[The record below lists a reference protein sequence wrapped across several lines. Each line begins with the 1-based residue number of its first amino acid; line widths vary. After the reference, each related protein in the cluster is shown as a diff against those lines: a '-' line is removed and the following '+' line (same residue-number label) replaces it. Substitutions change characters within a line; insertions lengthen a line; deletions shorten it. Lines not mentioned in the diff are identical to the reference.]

1 MKEGFFGVEM
11 MRSKV
16 LPVVLGLV
24 VFHSAFLNG
33 DDPTK
38 FRIVDEDG
46 IPVAMN
52 PDHPVPLPD
61 SPKDIVFI
69 EEFQIGSL
77 EGDPNYIFG
86 EFISFAVDDLGSVY
100 VLDWRGKNV
109 RKFDRSRK
117 FLLSFS
123 RAGQGPGEFS
133 DPQEIRYL
141 PDGHLIV
148 FEAESQRYSCFT
160 KEGKVVK
167 TTRFHKLMFPP
178 YFGLTNGNFIA
189 MNVQRDPE
197 QTIYIMGLFD
207 EKSDLVKPLHR
218 IERKSDPPWPGGN
231 DPDAR
236 AKRYADTFS
245 RVAFRQESVLA
256 LDDQENIYFA
266 FTDSYEI
273 SILDRSGKQKKII
286 RSELPFLPVEK
297 KDRQAF
303 LEYHLPRDISAW
315 GTMDEAL
322 RNKIKSLIKFPE
334 KKAAF
339 LALIPMDDKYLM
351 VVRDGSYG
359 QNALIDIF
367 DPSGGL
373 IIEKKLP
380 FAIRG
385 GICKGHRFYT
395 IHEDEDGNQF
405 MKCFSY
411 KLL

>member
-1 MKEGFFGVEM
+1 M

-16 LPVVLGLV
+16 VSVVFSLV
-24 VFHSAFLNG
+24 VILSAFVHG
-33 DDPTK
+33 DKHTE
-38 FRIVDEDG
+38 FRILEENG

-61 SPKDIVFI
+61 SPKDIVFT

-86 EFISFAVDDLGSVY
+86 EFISFAVDDDGNVY
-100 VLDWRGKNV
+100 VLDWRGKTV
-109 RKFDRSRK
+109 RKFDQSGK
-117 FLLSFS
+117 FLLLFGGV
-123 RAGQGPGEFS
+123 GQGPGEFS

-141 PDGHLIV
+141 PSGHVMI
-148 FEAESQRYSCFT
+148 FEGESQRYSCFT
-160 KEGKVVK
+160 KEGKVVR
-167 TTRFHKLMFPP
+167 TARFHKLMFPP
-178 YFGLTNGNFIA
+178 YFGLTNGNLIA

-197 QTIYIMGLFD
+197 QTVYVMGLFD
-207 EKSDLVKPLHR
+207 EKSDLIKPLHQ
-218 IERKSDPPWPGGN
+218 IERKSDPPWPRGN
-231 DPDAR
+231 DPDSR
-236 AKRYADTFS
+236 AKRYAETFS

-256 LDDQENIYFA
+256 LDEQENIYFA
-266 FTDSYEI
+266 FTDKYEI
-273 SILDRSGKQKKII
+273 KILDRNGEQKKII
-286 RSELPFLPVEK
+286 RSELPFLLVEK

-303 LEYHLPRDISAW
+303 LEYHLPRDISTW

-322 RNKIKSLIKFPE
+322 KNKIKSLIKFPE

-339 LALIPMDDKYLM
+339 LSLIPMDNKYLM

-373 IIEKKLP
+373 IIEKKLS
-380 FAIRG
+380 FAIKG
-385 GICKGHRFYT
+385 GICKDHRFYT

-405 MKCFSY
+405 IKCFSY

>member
-1 MKEGFFGVEM
+1 M

-16 LPVVLGLV
+16 FSVVLGLV
-24 VFHSAFLNG
+24 FFCSAFVNG
-33 DDPTK
+33 DDPAK

-61 SPKDIVFI
+61 SPKDIVFS

-86 EFISFAVDDLGSVY
+86 DFISFAVDDEGSVY
-100 VLDWRGKNV
+100 VLDWRGKTV
-109 RKFDRSRK
+109 RKFNHSGK
-117 FLLSFS
+117 FLFLFGG
-123 RAGQGPGEFS
+123 AGQGPGEFS

-141 PDGHLIV
+141 PDGQVMV

-167 TTRFHKLMFPP
+167 TARFHKLMFPP
-178 YFGLTNGNFIA
+178 YFGLTNGHIIA
-189 MNVQRDPE
+189 MNVHRAPE
-197 QTIYIMGLFD
+197 QTIYVMGVFD
-207 EKSDLVKPLHR
+207 EKSELIKPLYQ
-218 IERKSDPPWPGGN
+218 IERKPDPPWPGG
-231 DPDAR
+231 DELDAR
-236 AKRYADTFS
+236 ARRYAETFS
-245 RVAFRQESVLA
+245 RVAFRQEPVLA
-256 LDDQENIYFA
+256 LDEQENIYFA
-266 FTDSYEI
+266 FTDKYEI
-273 SILDRSGKQKKII
+273 KILNKNNELKKII
-286 RSELPFLPVEK
+286 RSELPLLPVEK
-297 KDRQAF
+297 KDRQVF
-303 LEYHLPRDISAW
+303 LEYHLPRDISTW
-315 GTMDEAL
+315 GTMDDAL
-322 RNKIKSLIKFPE
+322 KNKIKSQIKFPE

-339 LALIPMDDKYLM
+339 LSLIPMDNKYLM
-351 VVRDGSYG
+351 VVRDGCYG

-380 FAIRG
+380 FPIKG